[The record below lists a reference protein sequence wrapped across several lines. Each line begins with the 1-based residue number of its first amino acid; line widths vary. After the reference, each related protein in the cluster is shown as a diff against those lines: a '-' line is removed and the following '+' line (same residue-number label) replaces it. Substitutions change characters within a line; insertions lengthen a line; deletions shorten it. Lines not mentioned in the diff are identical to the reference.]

1 MCSLV
6 GRIRLAW
13 RRKRVRALTYTLAVL
28 VAVYVTLL
36 VVWDPPNDD
45 GPLPTLGGITET
57 SRIEP
62 LYTRIARDLT
72 GRDVEVRC
80 WSEADWAERSK
91 EVTHWT
97 RGKMRPGE
105 WTAYVSYDYE
115 RANLSPAICRSLG
128 RWAYER
134 RWPEGRWGV
143 YNFVW
148 SIKVLAHETQHLKEI
163 ANEAKADC
171 YGLQTMTEVAARLGI
186 EDGRARWLANYAW
199 HYIYPRARGEYWS
212 AECRDGGELDIRR
225 GSSIWP

>member
-1 MCSLV
+1 MCSVV

-13 RRKRVRALTYTLAVL
+13 RRKRVRALTYILAVL
-28 VAVYVTLL
+28 VAVYVTFV

-62 LYTRIARDLT
+62 LYTRIASDLT

-91 EVTHWT
+91 EVTSWT
-97 RGKMRPGE
+97 HGKMRPGE
-105 WTAYVSYDYE
+105 WTAYVSYDHE
-115 RANLSPAICRSLG
+115 RANLSPSICRSLG

-134 RWPEGRWGV
+134 RWPDDRREG

-148 SIKVLAHETQHLKEI
+148 SVKVLAHETQHLKGI
-163 ANEAKADC
+163 DNEAEADC
-171 YGLQTMTEVAARLGI
+171 YGLQAMTDVAARLGI
-186 EDGRARWLANYAW
+186 DDERARWLAEYAW
-199 HYIYPRARGEYWS
+199 HNLYARTQGEYWS
-212 AECRDGGELDIRR
+212 AECRDGAELDIRR